1 PACDRVELIVDAETG
16 ILLRREETFEGQ
28 VLTLFELTTVTM
40 SPPEADDPARFA
52 PPAGSRPVP
61 DPEDAPGRSGLGWQV
76 AGNAAGLAAGGPRG
90 RAPAGAPPP
99 RPPPRARRPLSG
111 RDAVSRTGPA
121 RSRRRATALRRPARP
136 ALPQR

>member
-1 PACDRVELIVDAETG
+1 
-16 ILLRREETFEGQ
+16 ETFEGQ

-52 PPAGSRPVP
+52 PPAGSRPVR

-76 AGNAAGLAAGGPRG
+76 GANAAGLGAGGPGGWRPRG
-90 RAPAGAPPP
+90 LAPAGTAPA
-99 RPPPRARRPLSG
+99 RPPPGRRGQRPG

-121 RSRRRATALRRPARP
+121 RSRRRAPALRRPARP
-136 ALPQR
+136 ALPQRSV